1 MDFSK
6 LCVFFGLAA
15 MLHAAYS
22 ATQRKINLNG
32 CYMCDPC
39 YKRGNCVIYFIEL
52 NDLLM
57 TNIIILLDYTEYCLV
72 KFGKILSSV
81 EKLTLSTG

>member
-1 MDFSK
+1 MVVIHTYIKLRVTWVNLFTLFTQPYSGTCSTSGKINVMDFSK

-32 CYMCDPC
+32 CYMCDQS
-39 YKRGNCVIYFIEL
+39 VI
-52 NDLLM
+52 N
-57 TNIIILLDYTEYCLV
+57 
-72 KFGKILSSV
+72 V
-81 EKLTLSTG
+81 EIV